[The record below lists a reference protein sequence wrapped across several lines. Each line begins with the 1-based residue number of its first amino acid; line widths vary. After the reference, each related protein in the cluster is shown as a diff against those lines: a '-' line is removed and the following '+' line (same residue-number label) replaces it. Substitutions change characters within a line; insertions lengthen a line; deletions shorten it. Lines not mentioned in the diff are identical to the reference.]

1 MTWYKVSVVNMA
13 GSYPGDMIVM
23 GLDIAMTRTQSKL

>member
-1 MTWYKVSVVNMA
+1 MTCYKVSVVNMA
-13 GSYPGDMIVM
+13 GGYPGVVIVT